1 VRHRRKDDP
10 AVTTPIQPRT
20 VAVIGTGIAG
30 LSAAW
35 LLSQTHDVTVYEAE
49 DRIGGHSH
57 TVEVPGP
64 DGQPMA
70 VDMGFIVYNEEAYPN
85 LSALFRHF
93 GVATEPTCMSLGISL
108 DDGALEYGS
117 RGIAGFLAQPSNLLR
132 PRFLRMVRELVR
144 FYTDGRRDLGDASIA
159 GLSLG
164 DYLNA
169 KGYSEAFQTDH
180 LLPQA
185 AAIWSSP
192 VAKTRDYP
200 AEAFIRFFD
209 NHGLMKLFDRQI
221 WRTTSGRSRD
231 YVQKLTAS
239 FAGRI
244 RTGRAVSGVRRTADG
259 VRVRDASG
267 EVRAFD
273 QVVIAAHSNQ
283 ALAMLDDPSP
293 RETALLG
300 AIRYGPNRA
309 VLHRDASLMPRRKA
323 AWSSWNYVGRRDT
336 MDEAAPPTVSYWMNQ
351 LQNLPGPPLF
361 VSLNPTREPEPE
373 TVLLQR
379 QFDHPLFDGAALQA
393 QRQLWSLQG
402 VRNTW
407 FCGAYFGAGFHEDG
421 LQSGL
426 AAAEAMG
433 GARRPWTVRDES
445 GRISLVPFAPAA
457 PLVEAA

>member
-1 VRHRRKDDP
+1 M
-10 AVTTPIQPRT
+10 TTPLQPRT
-20 VAVIGTGIAG
+20 VAVIGTGISG

-64 DGQPMA
+64 DGAPMA
-70 VDMGFIVYNEEAYPN
+70 VDMGFIVYNELAYPN
-85 LSALFRHF
+85 LTALFRHF

-117 RGIAGFLAQPSNLLR
+117 RGVAGFLAQPSNLLR

-144 FYTDGRRDLGDASIA
+144 FYTEGQRDLADASIA

-231 YVQKLTAS
+231 YVQKLTAA

-259 VRVRDASG
+259 ALVRDASG

-293 RETALLG
+293 RESALLG
-300 AIRYGPNRA
+300 AIRYGPNHA
-309 VLHRDASLMPRRKA
+309 VMHRDASLMPRRKA

-336 MDEAAPPTVSYWMNQ
+336 MNEAAPPTVSYWMNQ

-361 VSLNPTREPEPE
+361 VSLNPAREPRDG
-373 TVLLQR
+373 TVLLR
-379 QFDHPLFDGAALQA
+379 RTFDHPLFDGAAMRA

-433 GARRPWTVRDES
+433 GARRPWTVADES
-445 GRISLVPFAPAA
+445 GRISLAPCEPAEPWGQAA
-457 PLVEAA
+457 